1 MITTENAAEI
11 IQRLGGPT
19 EIAKL
24 CDISAQA
31 VSQWV
36 HNGIPKARRQFLE
49 LARPDVFGKP
59 KRAKQATQVTQATQ
73 AT

>member
-1 MITTENAAEI
+1 MTTTENAAEI

-19 EIAKL
+19 RIAEL

-36 HNGIPKARRQFLE
+36 HNGIPKARMQFLE

-59 KRAKQATQVTQATQ
+59 KRPKQATSAT
-73 AT
+73 T